1 MNKYIL
7 SIILFTN
14 SIFLI
19 SAQNNAEAER
29 LINNFINSIKVEA
42 IRTGFNLK
50 ISEKNGVNS
59 QQVSGTFILKNNQFY
74 LEMEE
79 AQVWFDGKIQWA
91 FMKESNEVSITEP
104 TEQELAETNPA
115 SILSAFK
122 KVSRIQFGKVKSEK
136 NHIVVMTPKTKNA
149 NFTKVE
155 VHFSKTT
162 GNLSFI
168 FIQQKNG
175 MTNQLSLFNY
185 QKKVAVSQ
193 STFVF
198 DKTKFKGVTVN
209 DLR

>member
-19 SAQNNAEAER
+19 SAQNNTDAER
-29 LINNFINSIKVEA
+29 LIDNFINSIKTEA

-59 QQVSGTFILKNNQFY
+59 QQVSGTFILKSNQFY

-79 AQVWFDGKIQWA
+79 AQVWFNGKTQWA
-91 FMKESNEVSITEP
+91 LLKESNEVSITEP
-104 TEQELAETNPA
+104 TEQELAETNPV
-115 SILSAFK
+115 SILSALK
-122 KVSRIQFGKVKSEK
+122 KVSKIQFGKTKNEK
-136 NHIVVMTPKTKNA
+136 HHIIVMTPKTKNA
-149 NFTKVE
+149 TFSNVE
-155 VHFSKTT
+155 VQLVKAS
-162 GNLSFI
+162 GNLFSI

-175 MTNQLSLFNY
+175 MSNHLSLFNY

-193 STFVF
+193 NTFVF
-198 DKTKFKGVTVN
+198 DKTRFKGVTVN

>member
-7 SIILFTN
+7 SIVLFIN
-14 SIFLI
+14 SIFVA
-19 SAQNNAEAER
+19 SAQNNADAER
-29 LINNFINSIKVEA
+29 LINNFMNSIKTEA

-74 LEMEE
+74 LEMDE
-79 AQVWFDGKIQWA
+79 AKVWFDGKTQWA

-122 KVSRIQFGKVKSEK
+122 KVSKIQFGKVKSDK

-149 NFTKVE
+149 TFIRVE
-155 VHFSKTT
+155 VQFSKAT
-162 GNLSFI
+162 GNLSSI

-185 QKKVAVSQ
+185 QKKVAVGQ
-193 STFVF
+193 NTFVF
-198 DKTKFKGVTVN
+198 DKTKFKGIMIN